1 MTATTGQTEIAS
13 KDRASEYFYFYMAVA
28 CALVAFLGFAP
39 TYWLPLLEG
48 TLAAHPIIHIH
59 GLVFFVWS
67 LFLVTQT
74 WLAASRRIARHRTM
88 GLVGISIATAMTIFG
103 LMTAIN
109 RMHAAAALGLA
120 DAGKSFAIVPIAA
133 ILFFAV
139 TFGFAVANIRRPEW
153 HKRLMLVAAV
163 SILDAPI
170 ARWFITFLAPPGPPG
185 PPPVAVDIGPSLVAL
200 LLLLFAM
207 SVDYRRLGR
216 PHTAYIAGVGA
227 FVALKALQVPV
238 SETALWHGFA
248 GWLMTLA
255 G

>member
-1 MTATTGQTEIAS
+1 MATTASQTEIAS
-13 KDRASEYFYFYMAVA
+13 KDRASEYLYFYMAVT

-39 TYWLPLLEG
+39 TYWLPLLKG
-48 TLAAHPIIHIH
+48 TLSAHPVIHIH
-59 GLVFFVWS
+59 GLVFFIWS
-67 LFLVTQT
+67 LYLVTQT
-74 WLAASRRIARHRTM
+74 WLAASRRIAWHRSM
-88 GLVGISIATAMTIFG
+88 GLFGISIATAMTIFG
-103 LMTAIN
+103 LVTAIN

-120 DAGKSFAIVPIAA
+120 DAGKSFSIVPIGA
-133 ILFFAV
+133 IAFFAV
-139 TFGFAVANIRRPEW
+139 TFGFAVANIRRPDW

-200 LLLLFAM
+200 LLLAYVM
-207 SVDYRRLGR
+207 TVDFRRLGR

-227 FVALKALQVPV
+227 FVALKVLQVPL
-238 SETALWHGFA
+238 SETALWHSFA